1 MAYSVLLVDDEYLA
15 LDLLE
20 NFCSRLPDLQLVGKI
35 RTPLDAQHFLNQ
47 ETVDILF
54 LDIQMPM
61 LNGTNLLRTL
71 RRPPVTIFTTAYAE
85 YAVEAFDLN
94 AVDYLLKPFSFERF
108 LQAIGKAR
116 EHLMKQ
122 QNPTPAVSA
131 VPEKELPEYL
141 VCKVDGRL
149 EKIFFNDIIA
159 VEGMREYVKI
169 ICTGKYYIT
178 LESMK
183 NMEEN
188 LPASAFVRTHK
199 SWIVAKHRVKT
210 LDGNILQ
217 VEKLGI
223 PVSRERKDEVVKAIF
238 G

>member
-1 MAYSVLLVDDEYLA
+1 MQRNAFLSKNAEQIPLSVLGQNLA
-15 LDLLE
+15 
-20 NFCSRLPDLQLVGKI
+20 
-35 RTPLDAQHFLNQ
+35 T
-47 ETVDILF
+47 
-54 LDIQMPM
+54 
-61 LNGTNLLRTL
+61 
-71 RRPPVTIFTTAYAE
+71 
-85 YAVEAFDLN
+85 EA
-94 AVDYLLKPFSFERF
+94 APKDYIV
-108 LQAIGKAR
+108 A
-116 EHLMKQ
+116 
-122 QNPTPAVSA
+122 
-131 VPEKELPEYL
+131 
-141 VCKVDGRL
+141 KVDGKI
-149 EKIFFNDIIA
+149 EKIFFKDII
-159 VEGMREYVKI
+159 VIEGMREYVKFV
-169 ICTGKYYIT
+169 CSHRNYIT